1 MDKRIVLKRLS
12 AGILLHHLLQSKGD
26 IGVSLLKVPRVPRV
40 GNIARMRRELHEAL
54 NLSLRIGIVLTPV
67 VAHDVGHVPMEV
79 AEIVLI
85 HHEDVVVVEV
95 VVLRH
100 LARGTRGEGDAV
112 TSQAGFGWGID
123 IVADFFGR
131 CGSGSYLELGLDA
144 AVAHHLLQ
152 HQLSH
157 RAATDVPVTDKE
169 YFFLLAFQRLVESL
183 TGYKY
188 TGFTEKRSLF
198 GHFFTN
204 SVLRLL
210 SPPLKKV
217 ITGFLISIK
226 KHISSSF
233 SLAADSVCSGTQD

>member
-1 MDKRIVLKRLS
+1 ME
-12 AGILLHHLLQSKGD
+12 SKGEV
-26 IGVSLLKVPRVPRV
+26 GVSLLEVTRVPRV
-40 GNIARMRRELHEAL
+40 GHIARMRRELHEAL
-54 NLSLRIGIVLTPV
+54 NLSLRVGIVLTPV

-112 TSQAGFGWGID
+112 TSQAGFGRGID
-123 IVADFFGR
+123 VVADFFGG
-131 CGSGSYLELGLDA
+131 CGSGSYLEPGLDA

-152 HQLSH
+152 HHLSH
-157 RAATDVPVTDKE
+157 RAAADVPVTHKE
-169 YFFLLAFQRLVESL
+169 YFFLLAFQRLVEFFL

-217 ITGFLISIK
+217 ITGFLISMK